1 MKEIDWKRHIE
12 KGVFHVYNFVGK
24 EGVLMIEAFVLWFN
38 TNSWSKKICVW
49 TVVFWGWHVSEYIAL
64 LEMYIE
70 FKLRTRN
77 AL

>member
-49 TVVFWGWHVSEYIAL
+49 TVVF
-64 LEMYIE
+64 
-70 FKLRTRN
+70 
-77 AL
+77 